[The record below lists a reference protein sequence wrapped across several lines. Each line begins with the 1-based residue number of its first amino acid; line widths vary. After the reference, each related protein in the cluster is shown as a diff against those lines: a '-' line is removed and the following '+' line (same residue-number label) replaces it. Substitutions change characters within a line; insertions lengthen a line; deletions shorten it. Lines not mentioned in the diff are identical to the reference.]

1 MAEPRLIPE
10 DEQALFNQS
19 AASLPEELRQDAR
32 LDFEAGLLRADL
44 QPTQR
49 GQFEINLTQQFEP
62 KDHKEVRGFL
72 NRGLIDRNLQK
83 TERGELY
90 FSDLDTVLDKGEQ
103 AFYEW
108 VKLGAWDEHSDRTGE
123 DPVLQQVGT
132 AIKSLATEVIPD
144 AAGVAAQG
152 ITTNTPFIAAADW
165 LGGIGFPEGFPFF
178 GAFTKMRNARESAR
192 LSIKGLRDVSRKE
205 LAAGFGPAAAAAMDN
220 QVVMDRGRQYLQAK
234 MQAGVTG
241 AIGNL
246 FSKEL
251 GKADDAVILSLYD
264 FEKSKKAMRDLSAD
278 EAAAAIA
285 SIATLGDEAAKMEA
299 AEFAATT
306 SEAARQGFTKAE
318 LADIDRRNANYGMI
332 GTDISMPFTPA
343 ASTVAKGARVVGKKV
358 GGTLLGRSTLHTLDK
373 SERHLAALT
382 ARQQAVANSGSAPIA
397 PLNAAG
403 MKQTGARAARRTER
417 AQAAQKTLQKLDD
430 EIYEA
435 KKIVRRHRTRL
446 EGIGSQLKQGTRS
459 LAQGMTT
466 ALARA
471 GKTPLGEKAL
481 SVGSTIDEFFMNL
494 QRQGGASSSAG
505 TVLRA
510 LGFVGLTQGNPAAA
524 LAFPSI
530 VSRNYRILKG
540 AAEMIHASGSEF
552 FKRRVS
558 MPYWQRVSERVAKNP
573 WARNGALTVDALA
586 TPLRPVKAVGKNLG
600 ASITRATL
608 TEIPFAAM
616 ASGGEPGFLIE
627 AAAEAFV
634 FGGPGHVQGLVHGLG
649 GAPAIM
655 KKQEFDLLAHNDASE
670 LRRNLGLKQ
679 REIFDGMD
687 PVIRRQLGVA
697 SALFP
702 DLDFKFVPGS
712 GGGAFHQKSKTVFI
726 DPESKNPLDVLLA
739 HEIGHALA
747 ARGMTKRVRE
757 DLVGPQGMLMDQDGN
772 LTKEAQ
778 EFRREYE
785 KRFGQKIDNNQLA
798 DEWFAEAVAPG
809 LLKTQRLQKLVG
821 RNKMIG
827 GWVDS
832 VLPKIP
838 FAKRVLLQRGVL
850 LDKKGNLAPGQ
861 GVMVSASLSPA
872 LARLADSYLRANA
885 GSTFIP
891 SGKKVP
897 GTDKIVGGRTVEDLQ
912 RRTVYTRQD
921 EVVMEERNMIDY
933 ERDPK
938 TGRVIRDRFGRPKDV
953 SPDILAAQATTLGNT
968 IRKVAERNGLLPQSQ
983 KRGGDRFDNF
993 EQEHWDEVVNEVRKT
1008 GLYNDSQLDA
1018 MRTAFSSKAA
1028 NDGKAHVFQYQKALD
1043 TNERTG
1049 KKKYS
1054 PKPQENRVGSIYSIE
1069 VTKQNNVI
1077 LRLIDI
1083 DALEAN
1089 AVKAAA
1095 SPEGIKKYGGD
1106 SAKIMRDLLVLAKNH
1121 SEAGKDNAI
1130 EFGEETAQF
1139 LNGVMGSLSKE
1150 HSSNNPKVIGGR
1162 PPVRSFRLDRA
1173 NFIRE
1178 TAEDGLPFNHHQW
1191 LKGLMPEPADATNQQ
1206 SDAQGE
1212 TRSISERGVTPGST
1226 GQRGNS
1232 TISRGASAGRAGEAQ
1247 QVLAGVQETAKRHK
1261 FGFAVDVKPQSFYN
1275 DPANTIYRSGDAG
1288 AAVTEGGD
1296 LVSVYSVPG
1305 GKGNIDAVLT
1315 DASQDAKTLD
1325 AFDVGGFLPNLYNR
1339 YGFKVVARV
1348 PFNREYA
1355 PPGWDFD
1362 AAGEP
1367 DVVLA
1372 VNDPSA
1378 EAVDYNEVRDS
1389 VPVFEDW
1396 DEAEAYRDKI
1406 ARELDEAKADDIRRI
1421 SDDDVQRMPE
1431 ASDGSTPRMG
1441 VNINDGTQPF
1451 TAQIL
1456 AGKKTIET
1464 RDSNS
1469 LDPYLNQK
1477 VGLVKTGQGI
1487 ATLVGYAD
1495 IVEAKKYTTEAEF
1508 RKDQDAHLVEPGSK
1522 YDWTPKGKV
1531 GYVLANPEAIEPY
1544 KLSSRGIVA
1553 RDIQRMPEGD
1563 PQTST
1568 PEFRNFFKESKV
1580 TDSSGKPLVVYHGS
1594 KSSNISEFD
1603 PGTYSYPDSL
1613 DSIGTWFTSAK
1624 NQAPRYAADA
1634 TIYPSYL
1641 RIENPYVIK
1650 PAPDEP
1656 FKKLFAEWKEFHGG
1670 EQFGDSSKFVNHLRS
1685 KGHDGIV
1692 LERTQADAGLEGD
1705 QVADWF
1711 IAFDSKQIKSA
1722 TDNRGTFDPNDPDIR
1737 RMPEDPTALPIVEAR
1752 NADGS
1757 VKLNK
1762 KGKVVYESIDYDLVN
1777 APGLKAVQS
1786 TPEDAR
1792 TPDYDSLHYHI
1803 TRKDKAAINDLIES
1817 GALDQ
1822 AAGDLAA
1829 DAESA
1834 MRDPE
1839 IAAAIGW
1846 YSRMRQKLRE
1856 ALGEDHQL
1864 FAELLGA
1871 TSANTDVEQNFIY
1884 AFDAYR
1890 QFKAGKFDRMLAK
1903 FNEAVDLIE
1912 SDTLVDVMVARK
1924 IVTKGAAKRLD
1935 QIELLKKWIKRYNL
1949 EPRRP
1954 DGKRYGMNSAHVFNA
1969 LSGNFTKVRGPKAKD
1984 KLSPKTPQFSM
1995 NLFGSSLEAT
2005 IDVWAARYLRRKLYA
2020 PTVKQWRIQPK
2031 SETGVSNADFLVG
2044 QEIFGRAA
2052 AKLGMNPDDLQAL
2065 MWFKE
2070 KEVWDVSGWTKGAG
2084 ALKSSFD
2091 EAADAFFPPKQQIK
2105 PKELAQANRVG
2116 LNSLNFIRKR
2126 RGVESKVKKLES
2138 LANQT
2143 GSKVTT
2149 AKRELRNA
2157 KAEFTKARKRAGVAD
2172 FLERNPQL
2180 R

>member
-62 KDHKEVRGFL
+62 KEQQEVRGFF

-83 TERGELY
+83 TQRGELY
-90 FSDLDTVLDKGEQ
+90 FSDLDTVLDQGEQ

-123 DPVLQQVGT
+123 DPVLEQVG
-132 AIKSLATEVIPD
+132 AAMKSLATEVVPD
-144 AAGVAAQG
+144 AVGVAAQG
-152 ITTNTPFIAAADW
+152 ITTNTPFITAADW
-165 LGGIGFPEGFPFF
+165 LGGLGIPEGVPFF
-178 GAFTKMRNARESAR
+178 GAFTKMRKARESAR

-205 LAAGFGPAAAAAMDN
+205 LAAGFGSAAAAAMDN

-241 AIGNL
+241 AVGDL
-246 FSKEL
+246 FSKGL

-306 SEAARQGFTKAE
+306 SAAARQGFTKAE

-343 ASTVAKGARVVGKKV
+343 ASMVAKGARVVGKKV
-358 GGTLLGRSTLHTLDK
+358 GGTLLGRTTLHTLDK

-403 MKQTGARAARRTER
+403 MKQTGARAARRAER

-435 KKIVRRHRTRL
+435 KKIVQRHRTRL
-446 EGIGSQLKQGTRS
+446 EGIGSQFKQGTRS

-494 QRQGGASSSAG
+494 QSQGGASSKAQTG
-505 TVLRA
+505 LRA
-510 LGFVGLTQGNPAAA
+510 LGFVGLTTGNPAAA

-540 AAEMIHASGSEF
+540 AAEMIHATGSEF

-573 WARNGALTVDALA
+573 WGRNGALTIDALA
-586 TPLRPVKAVGKNLG
+586 TPLKPVRAAGKNLA
-600 ASITRATL
+600 ASMTRATI

-616 ASGGEPGFLIE
+616 ASGGEPGFLVE
-627 AAAEAFV
+627 AIAEGGI
-634 FGGPGHVQGLVHGLG
+634 FGSAGHVQGLIHGLG

-655 KKQEFDLLAHNDASE
+655 KRQEFDLLAQNDAAE

-712 GGGAFHQKSKTVFI
+712 GGGAFHQRSKTVFI

-747 ARGMTKRVRE
+747 ARGMTRRVRE

-891 SGKKVP
+891 GGKKVP

-921 EVVMEERNMIDY
+921 EMVMEERNMIDY

-993 EQEHWDEVVNEVRKT
+993 EQKHWDEVVNEVRKT

-1089 AVKAAA
+1089 AIKAAA

-1212 TRSISERGVTPGST
+1212 TRSISERGITPGST

-1275 DPANTIYRSGDAG
+1275 DPANTIYRNGDAG

-1325 AFDVGGFLPNLYNR
+1325 AFDIGGFLPNLYNR

-1406 ARELDEAKADDIRRI
+1406 AKELDDAKAD
-1421 SDDDVQRMPE
+1421 
-1431 ASDGSTPRMG
+1431 
-1441 VNINDGTQPF
+1441 
-1451 TAQIL
+1451 
-1456 AGKKTIET
+1456 
-1464 RDSNS
+1464 
-1469 LDPYLNQK
+1469 
-1477 VGLVKTGQGI
+1477 
-1487 ATLVGYAD
+1487 
-1495 IVEAKKYTTEAEF
+1495 
-1508 RKDQDAHLVEPGSK
+1508 
-1522 YDWTPKGKV
+1522 
-1531 GYVLANPEAIEPY
+1531 
-1544 KLSSRGIVA
+1544 
-1553 RDIQRMPEGD
+1553 
-1563 PQTST
+1563 
-1568 PEFRNFFKESKV
+1568 
-1580 TDSSGKPLVVYHGS
+1580 
-1594 KSSNISEFD
+1594 
-1603 PGTYSYPDSL
+1603 
-1613 DSIGTWFTSAK
+1613 
-1624 NQAPRYAADA
+1624 
-1634 TIYPSYL
+1634 
-1641 RIENPYVIK
+1641 
-1650 PAPDEP
+1650 
-1656 FKKLFAEWKEFHGG
+1656 
-1670 EQFGDSSKFVNHLRS
+1670 
-1685 KGHDGIV
+1685 
-1692 LERTQADAGLEGD
+1692 
-1705 QVADWF
+1705 
-1711 IAFDSKQIKSA
+1711 
-1722 TDNRGTFDPNDPDIR
+1722 DIR

-1803 TRKDKAAINDLIES
+1803 TRKDRAAIDELIES
-1817 GALDQ
+1817 GALDE

-1829 DAESA
+1829 DAEAA
-1834 MRDPE
+1834 MLDPE
-1839 IAAAIGW
+1839 IAAGIGW
-1846 YSRMRQKLRE
+1846 YSRMRQKLRQ

-1912 SDTLVDVMVARK
+1912 SDTLVDVMVARR
-1924 IVTKGAAKRLD
+1924 IVTKSAAKRLD

-2091 EAADAFFPPKQQIK
+2091 EAADAFFPPNQQIK